1 MRILI
6 PTLIY
11 GRHKTFDVFAQG
23 IRDLQTA
30 YPEHE
35 IDCLAVGTGDKEAV
49 GKHGFKYYEY
59 PNILSKKA
67 QYRLELCEN
76 KADYYLFLG
85 SDDIINVQT
94 FGYYLKQIEDG
105 AEWIAPYDIFYW
117 INREIFYSEGYTSE
131 STRYGESLAVG
142 RCLSNNV
149 LTQVNWSLWETLKE
163 RNIDRQAYERLKALN
178 VMSHF
183 FCLRHIG
190 GFICDI
196 KTKDNLSK
204 WNNKWRMTGLQSQF
218 FSKKMVKLLN
228 KL

>member
-23 IRDLQTA
+23 IRDLQAA
-30 YPEHE
+30 YPEHK
-35 IDCLAVGTGDKEAV
+35 IDCIAVGTGDKEAV
-49 GKHGFKYYEY
+49 EKHGFEYHEY
-59 PNILSKKA
+59 PNHLSKKA
-67 QYRLELCEN
+67 QYRLELSEN
-76 KADYYLFLG
+76 RADYYLFLG
-85 SDDIINVQT
+85 SDDIVDVKT

-117 INREIFYSEGYTSE
+117 INKEIFYSSGYPQGD
-131 STRYGESLAVG
+131 RYGESLAVG

-149 LTQVNWSLWETLKE
+149 LNKLDWKLWQTDKT
-163 RNIDRQAYERLKALN
+163 RNIDRQAYTRLKALDIK
-178 VMSHF
+178 SHF

-196 KTKDNLSK
+196 KTNDNLSK
-204 WNNKWRMTGLQSQF
+204 WNDRWQMTGLQSQF
-218 FSKKMVKLLN
+218 FSKDMVNLL
-228 KL
+228 KKI